1 MPEAFGGFQGSV
13 GERITAKCGCCNPG
27 LRGPGLS
34 TLMRAMDRAVRW
46 LLVVSGAYV
55 AAQMMADVASL
66 RIISIGGHAVDAG
79 TLIYPFTFTLRDLV
93 HKIGGKSAAR
103 TIIVLAAGINLVMA
117 AFFGIVG
124 NLPADLATGP
134 QLDFGRVLAPVW
146 GIVIASIAAEV
157 VAELIDTEA
166 YSMWERRFGERHQWG
181 RVLFSNA
188 IAIPIDSAIFVGLAT
203 WFGVF
208 PAEVAWSI
216 FWVNVIIKGVVTL
229 ISVPWIYLV
238 KPTPLSASH

>member
-1 MPEAFGGFQGSV
+1 M
-13 GERITAKCGCCNPG
+13 
-27 LRGPGLS
+27 
-34 TLMRAMDRAVRW
+34 RW

-66 RIISIGGHAVDAG
+66 RIISIGGNAVDAG

-117 AFFGIVG
+117 AFFGLVG
-124 NLPADLATGP
+124 SLPADLATGP

-146 GIVIASIAAEV
+146 GIVIASITAEV

-166 YSMWERRFGERHQWG
+166 YSIWERRFAERHQWG

-188 IAIPIDSAIFVGLAT
+188 VAIPVDSAIFVGLAT
-203 WFGVF
+203 VFGVF

-216 FWVNVIIKGVVTL
+216 FWVNVVIKGLVTV
-229 ISVPWIYLV
+229 ISIPWIYLV